1 MKGVISIYM
10 KAVIYARYSS
20 HNQRE
25 ESIES
30 QLRVCHEYA
39 AREGLDVI
47 REYTDS
53 ALSGTSDQR
62 PAFQQLIADSSRKEF
77 DTVLIYAYDR
87 FARDRYDA
95 AVYRKKLGDNGA
107 RIIAVTQPID
117 DSPEGVLLESLLE
130 GLAEYYS
137 KNLARGVKRGMREN
151 ALKCMSVGGPT
162 PIGYKIDPNT
172 KKYVIDESAA
182 AIVREIFGMYVNG
195 SGIEDILRTC
205 EAKGYRLNSG
215 KHFTRNGISKMLR
228 NRKYTGV
235 YIYEDII
242 IEGGMPVIIDPAT
255 FDKAQEII
263 SMGKRTTPRKSE
275 EVNYI
280 LTGKLFCGHCGKP
293 MVGTSG
299 TGKSGKVHHY
309 YHCRN
314 HGNKCI
320 KHAERK
326 ESLEDFIIDY
336 IVNHFLTY
344 DNVSAIAERI
354 IDMMSHDD
362 FARAMQRTQDQIDD
376 VDHRIAN
383 LMKALES
390 ADEAASIV
398 MARIEELQK
407 EKATLQKDLETQQAE
422 NLSFLTKEL
431 IMAWMLSFA
440 ERNDGSLEFKRDLVT
455 TFVNAIYIYD
465 TDEDDPN
472 DKGRKKRKIVLA
484 FNSSGP
490 ESKVTLECADECF
503 AGGSYKRHYGPPN
516 ENCSNT
522 DIYIVSRGK
531 VIIVILDY

>member
-1 MKGVISIYM
+1 M

-25 ESIES
+25 ESIEG

-39 AREGLDVI
+39 AREGLCVI
-47 REYTDS
+47 REYVDS
-53 ALSGTSDQR
+53 AMTGTSDQR
-62 PAFQQLIADSSRKEF
+62 PSFQQLIADSSRNEF
-77 DTVLIYAYDR
+77 DTVLVYTLDR

-95 AVYRKKLGDNGA
+95 AVYRKKLADNGA
-107 RIIAVTQPID
+107 RIVSVTQPIE
-117 DSPEGVLLESLLE
+117 DSPEGALLESLLE

-162 PIGYKIDPNT
+162 PLGYKVDPET
-172 KKYVIDESAA
+172 RKYIIDESGA
-182 AIVREIFGMYVNG
+182 AIVREIFSMYVNDY
-195 SGIEDILRTC
+195 GIEDILRTC

-242 IEGGMPVIIDPAT
+242 IEGGMPVIIDQAT

-263 SMGKRTTPRKSE
+263 SMGKRSNPRKNE
-275 EVNYI
+275 NVEFI

-299 TGKSGKVHHY
+299 TSKSGKVHYY

-314 HGNKCI
+314 HGNKCA
-320 KHAERK
+320 KHAEK
-326 ESLEDFIIDY
+326 KDALENFIVDY

-344 DNVSAIAERI
+344 DNVSAIADRI
-354 IDMMSHDD
+354 IDMLSHDE
-362 FARAMQRTQDQIDD
+362 FAQVMQRTQDQIDE
-376 VDHRIAN
+376 VDRRITN
-383 LMKALES
+383 LMKALEK
-390 ADEAASIV
+390 DPEV
-398 MARIEELQK
+398 TDLFMTRIKELQTEKAGLQK
-407 EKATLQKDLETQQAE
+407 ELESQQAE

-431 IMAWMLSFA
+431 ITAWMLSFVD
-440 ERNDGSLEFKRDLVT
+440 RNDGSAEFKRNLVT
-455 TFVNAIYIYD
+455 TFVNSIYIYD

-484 FNSSGP
+484 LNSSGP
-490 ESKVTLECADECF
+490 EGKVTLECADDCL
-503 AGGSYKRHYGPPN
+503 GVRTNDTTDHHYGNDRTP
-516 ENCSNT
+516 
-522 DIYIVSRGK
+522 DVYFVYRGRVIV
-531 VIIVILDY
+531 VIVDY